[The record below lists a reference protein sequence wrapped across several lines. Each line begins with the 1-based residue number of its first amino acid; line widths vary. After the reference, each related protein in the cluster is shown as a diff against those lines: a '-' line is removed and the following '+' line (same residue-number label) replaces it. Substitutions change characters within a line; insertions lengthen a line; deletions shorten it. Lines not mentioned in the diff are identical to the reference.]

1 MKARKYIT
9 MALVAASAVVA
20 DGVMTSAHGAVP
32 AAATESAATLPG
44 AEGWLERARQM
55 YADGNYRGC
64 ADQLR
69 SMERLTPSQE
79 VLLAK
84 ALLRAGDD
92 ECLTLA
98 RSIRQRLGNAPQG
111 IEALLIEG
119 DWLFLHGQYGPASL
133 CYEQA
138 ADADLRPEYAYRL
151 GVSYLRT
158 GAFDKGRRLLRP
170 LSLGGSRYHAPAL
183 FYLAWADYAQKDS
196 RAALQGFERV
206 APLLGAVNARCTGDD
221 DQFLPTHLEAG
232 YYIAQIELEQRN
244 YAKAASIAKRLLQQP
259 ADELYTRELNRVA
272 GEALFK
278 LDRLNE
284 AEPYLQAYLTGN
296 TAITPTA
303 AYAAGA
309 IAYNNGDTERARE
322 LLEPVADLPDNTG
335 QGASLLLG
343 QIAVS
348 KGDFTEAA
356 FYFDKSRRQGTDE
369 KVAERGF
376 YNYITALSHGADTP
390 FASATEL
397 PELFLRTFPG
407 SQYESRVRQLLTEAY
422 YRDKDYVKALQHL
435 DKIPRLT
442 AQQQAVRQLVLYEL
456 GVSELSNADYKGAE
470 QHLQMAAQGTDARVR
485 AQAQLWLGQALYAQ
499 GKFANADR
507 AYKSYLQAEPQG
519 ANAAQA
525 HYDAAY
531 SLYMQDKFK
540 EAASEFAKALAAKN
554 LPARLRTDATV
565 RLADCRYYLRDYS
578 AAAEL
583 YSQAEKSG
591 EGDAAY
597 AAMRAAMMLGLRGD
611 LNAEIA
617 GLQRM
622 VATYP
627 DSRWCAA
634 AMYETGLAQAKV
646 NDEVGAVKTFE
657 ELVRRYTQ
665 LEEGRR
671 AQLQIATLYM
681 QQNADDKAIAAY
693 KEVIKRWP
701 TGEEA
706 RLANVELRRL
716 MAAQGQTAEYA
727 AFMNSVPGA
736 PKIDTA
742 ELERL
747 DYEAADNKLIADPK
761 DSAAMKQYL
770 SRYPDGRYL
779 AAALWRLAQAQDET
793 GDAQGA
799 LQSIAQ
805 MESKRPDAQQL
816 PEALV
821 LKASILEG
829 SDPAAALA
837 TYRRAEKMLG
847 ADMPQEVYAGIMRL
861 TSDAQERLNYARR
874 VKEMGSLSSE
884 QAQEADF
891 YEASALAATG
901 DEAQAL
907 KMFRTLAAQPSSLY
921 GARAAVAGGL
931 LLIKQQRYKEAQKML
946 EAFTNAGSPHAYWL
960 ARGYIALADAVGMQG
975 KKALARDYL
984 NSLKKYYPGDED
996 DIRQLIAD
1004 GLKKYK

>member
-1 MKARKYIT
+1 M
-9 MALVAASAVVA
+9 
-20 DGVMTSAHGAVP
+20 
-32 AAATESAATLPG
+32 
-44 AEGWLERARQM
+44 
-55 YADGNYRGC
+55 
-64 ADQLR
+64 
-69 SMERLTPSQE
+69 
-79 VLLAK
+79 
-84 ALLRAGDD
+84 
-92 ECLTLA
+92 
-98 RSIRQRLGNAPQG
+98 
-111 IEALLIEG
+111 
-119 DWLFLHGQYGPASL
+119 
-133 CYEQA
+133 
-138 ADADLRPEYAYRL
+138 
-151 GVSYLRT
+151 
-158 GAFDKGRRLLRP
+158 
-170 LSLGGSRYHAPAL
+170 
-183 FYLAWADYAQKDS
+183 
-196 RAALQGFERV
+196 
-206 APLLGAVNARCTGDD
+206 
-221 DQFLPTHLEAG
+221 
-232 YYIAQIELEQRN
+232 
-244 YAKAASIAKRLLQQP
+244 
-259 ADELYTRELNRVA
+259 
-272 GEALFK
+272 
-278 LDRLNE
+278 
-284 AEPYLQAYLTGN
+284 
-296 TAITPTA
+296 
-303 AYAAGA
+303 
-309 IAYNNGDTERARE
+309 
-322 LLEPVADLPDNTG
+322 
-335 QGASLLLG
+335 
-343 QIAVS
+343 
-348 KGDFTEAA
+348 
-356 FYFDKSRRQGTDE
+356 
-369 KVAERGF
+369 
-376 YNYITALSHGADTP
+376 
-390 FASATEL
+390 
-397 PELFLRTFPG
+397 
-407 SQYESRVRQLLTEAY
+407 
-422 YRDKDYVKALQHL
+422 
-435 DKIPRLT
+435 
-442 AQQQAVRQLVLYEL
+442 
-456 GVSELSNADYKGAE
+456 
-470 QHLQMAAQGTDARVR
+470 
-485 AQAQLWLGQALYAQ
+485 
-499 GKFANADR
+499 
-507 AYKSYLQAEPQG
+507 
-519 ANAAQA
+519 
-525 HYDAAY
+525 
-531 SLYMQDKFK
+531 
-540 EAASEFAKALAAKN
+540 
-554 LPARLRTDATV
+554 
-565 RLADCRYYLRDYS
+565 
-578 AAAEL
+578 
-583 YSQAEKSG
+583 
-591 EGDAAY
+591 
-597 AAMRAAMMLGLRGD
+597 
-611 LNAEIA
+611 
-617 GLQRM
+617 
-622 VATYP
+622 
-627 DSRWCAA
+627 
-634 AMYETGLAQAKV
+634 
-646 NDEVGAVKTFE
+646 KTFE
-657 ELVRRYTQ
+657 ELVRRYPQ

-901 DEAQAL
+901 DETQAL